1 MMEGRVL
8 VVVDTRARTL
18 ALYDSLPQFLKTHTN
33 DNPLIH
39 WTTKDTHWFP
49 QQQNGVDCGLY
60 TCAAAL
66 CTIARQETQFNH
78 HHIQNFRIQ
87 LAQWL
92 INDSTNHSHTTDIP
106 QKTAAISQSSTSPR
120 LRQGSTSSESKDEER
135 RGGHWEE
142 GEGRGGERAG
152 YPGSDPEKP
161 KREAQ
166 RGCDPHNA
174 EHSPYAPQG
183 VARQERVNN
192 PSTSPKAGAGA
203 RPHRSTPKT
212 SSRSKQPRSQQQQ
225 SQPKTQQLLT
235 EAWGIPQS
243 QISKPRGGPRTRKQ
257 RGTARDEDAPT

>member
-1 MMEGRVL
+1 MNAFFNQTVIKGIDQGHTVLCLQSTDLPDIIQRPCEKWDQLLRKRLKNTDLQTVDKILIPANIRNKHWVL
-8 VVVDTRARTL
+8 VVVDTRAHTL
-18 ALYDSLPQFLKTHTN
+18 ALYDSLPKFLKTHTN
-33 DNPLIH
+33 YNPLQPIKNFLQSHPNFKDIH

-120 LRQGSTSSESKDEER
+120 PRQDSTSSESKDEER

-142 GEGRGGERAG
+142 GEGRGG
-152 YPGSDPEKP
+152 
-161 KREAQ
+161 
-166 RGCDPHNA
+166 RGQA
-174 EHSPYAPQG
+174 TRG
-183 VARQERVNN
+183 V
-192 PSTSPKAGAGA
+192 TL
-203 RPHRSTPKT
+203 RS
-212 SSRSKQPRSQQQQ
+212 
-225 SQPKTQQLLT
+225 
-235 EAWGIPQS
+235 
-243 QISKPRGGPRTRKQ
+243 PRGRLSEGVTLIMLSIPPMHRKV
-257 RGTARDEDAPT
+257 